1 VSKPA
6 FPIAALLT
14 RIAIVGLGVALFFEQ
29 AGARQLLHLDGPQG
43 GVMMT
48 SAYWVSLLA
57 PAFFLL
63 ALWAASDA
71 LARLNR
77 GDAFGPAVVRALRE
91 IGGYLM
97 LGAFAAAV
105 VQPSLIFLVGNGF
118 TEMRGVKFNLDIEN
132 VTLALVGFVL
142 ILMARQGQKL
152 KSTLD
157 QFV

>member
-1 VSKPA
+1 MFRFLVRL
-6 FPIAALLT
+6 I
-14 RIAIVGLGVALFFEQ
+14 GLVAL
-29 AGARQLLHLDGPQG
+29 A
-43 GVMMT
+43 
-48 SAYWVSLLA
+48 
-57 PAFFLL
+57 
-63 ALWAASDA
+63 
-71 LARLNR
+71 
-77 GDAFGPAVVRALRE
+77 
-91 IGGYLM
+91 
-97 LGAFAAAV
+97 GAFAAAV